1 MHVFYQFFSQ
11 DTCEQERINF
21 IGQTEKITWQML
33 LIAMSVAHE
42 IPCGSPYSRKPVFME
57 SKKSIKN
64 SWKLRIKMEVD
75 IRFKAQ
81 RKRN

>member
-1 MHVFYQFFSQ
+1 
-11 DTCEQERINF
+11 
-21 IGQTEKITWQML
+21 ML